1 MLKDESFKTW
11 SADLQRTGEILVVD
25 DMESNIRLLSNILVS
40 IGHKVRTALN
50 GELALMS
57 IRSQAPDVVLLDI
70 RMPKIDGY
78 EVCRRIKADPA
89 TSDIPV
95 IFISALNDTD
105 DIVRAFEVGGVDY
118 ITKPFK
124 LKEVLARVSTQ
135 ITLSQQRKQIEENR
149 QHEIEYFE
157 TLNRMKDQFIK
168 AATHDLK
175 NPLALIAGYASLLET
190 IKPGETEEMQTFIDG
205 VKEGVDKMLHLVT
218 DMLDLLQ
225 MESGFHLELDNVS
238 LSQFVAGCVSNFQ
251 FRAQEKQIQLTL
263 DQPETD
269 LTIPIDPFRVGR
281 VMDNLLSNAIKYTP
295 PGQDITVRVDTNG
308 DYAMIEVQ
316 DTGYGIPED
325 ALPRIFDPF
334 YRVDNRQHRA
344 EEGTGLGLSIA
355 AAIIDQHNGE
365 IQVESQVD
373 VGSTFRIYL
382 PL

>member
-149 QHEIEYFE
+149 
-157 TLNRMKDQFIK
+157 
-168 AATHDLK
+168 
-175 NPLALIAGYASLLET
+175 
-190 IKPGETEEMQTFIDG
+190 
-205 VKEGVDKMLHLVT
+205 
-218 DMLDLLQ
+218 
-225 MESGFHLELDNVS
+225 
-238 LSQFVAGCVSNFQ
+238 
-251 FRAQEKQIQLTL
+251 
-263 DQPETD
+263 
-269 LTIPIDPFRVGR
+269 
-281 VMDNLLSNAIKYTP
+281 
-295 PGQDITVRVDTNG
+295 
-308 DYAMIEVQ
+308 
-316 DTGYGIPED
+316 
-325 ALPRIFDPF
+325 
-334 YRVDNRQHRA
+334 
-344 EEGTGLGLSIA
+344 
-355 AAIIDQHNGE
+355 
-365 IQVESQVD
+365 
-373 VGSTFRIYL
+373 
-382 PL
+382 